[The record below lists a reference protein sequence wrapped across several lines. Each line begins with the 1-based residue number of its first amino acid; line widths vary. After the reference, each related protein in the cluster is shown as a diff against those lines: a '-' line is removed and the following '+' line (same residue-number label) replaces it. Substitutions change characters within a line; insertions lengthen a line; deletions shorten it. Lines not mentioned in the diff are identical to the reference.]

1 MTGHADGPGLIG
13 DIGGTHARFALSTG
27 DGTVENVAVLACDDF
42 PDLFS
47 AVEAYLHQTRP
58 HTAPTHGALA
68 VACPVFG
75 DTVTMTNRDWSFST
89 DRLRR
94 RLGFDA
100 LTIVNDFVAA
110 AAAVPE
116 LRKGDCLQV
125 GGGTAAADAP
135 VAVLGPG
142 TGLGV
147 AALVPHGRGWIPL
160 STEGG
165 HVTLAAANDREA
177 EVLAGLR
184 RRFGH
189 VSAERALSGPG
200 LVNLYEAIAG
210 IEGRKPARLSP
221 KEVTEHGLSG
231 ADSSCVE
238 AVDLFCDFLGT
249 VASDLALSLGARGGV
264 YITGGIVPALGDA
277 FIRSGFRSR
286 FEEKGRFSEYLA
298 AVPTLV
304 IIHPHP
310 ALLGLRVLLDRQLD
324 QEDTHEPSGNSIF
337 I

>member
-1 MTGHADGPGLIG
+1 MTEHAEGPGLIG
-13 DIGGTHARFALSTG
+13 DIGGTHARFALTAG
-27 DGTVENVAVLACDDF
+27 DGMVESIAVLTCDDF

-47 AVEAYLHQTRP
+47 AIEAYLQQTRP

-68 VACPVFG
+68 VACPVSG
-75 DTVTMTNRDWSFST
+75 DSVTMTNRDWSFST
-89 DRLRR
+89 DALRR
-94 RLGFDA
+94 RLGFDT
-100 LTIVNDFVAA
+100 LSIVNDFLAV

-116 LRKGDCLQV
+116 LREDDRLQV
-125 GGGTAAADAP
+125 GGGTAAANAP
-135 VAVLGPG
+135 ITMLGPG

-147 AALVPHGRGWIPL
+147 AALVPHSRGWIPL
-160 STEGG
+160 ATEGG
-165 HVTLAAANDREA
+165 HVTLAAANDYEA
-177 EVLAGLR
+177 DILAGLR

-200 LVNLYEAIAG
+200 LVNLYEAIAD
-210 IEGRKPARLSP
+210 INGRKPARLSP
-221 KEVTEHGLSG
+221 EEVTEHGL
-231 ADSSCVE
+231 ARVDSSCVE

-264 YITGGIVPALGDA
+264 YIAGGIVPALGDA

-286 FEEKGRFSEYLA
+286 FEEKGRFSDYLA

-304 IIHPHP
+304 IVSPHP
-310 ALLGLRVLLDRQLD
+310 ALLGLRVLIDGQLD
-324 QEDTHEPSGNSIF
+324 PEGAREPSGNSIF